1 MIARII
7 SPTAQLQ
14 KESVQNDE
22 VIENDALRDVLQKTN
37 FLTSTDRK
45 NLNQVKFRHCEKTH
59 FHRFTCTTRSE
70 HASCRS
76 FSRYRSPQ
84 LGS

>member
-7 SPTAQLQ
+7 SLTAQLQ

-70 HASCRS
+70 HASYWSLSRCRS
-76 FSRYRSPQ
+76 PK